1 MEILKTPRIWNKIAV
16 TRGEEV
22 VGYIQLVDYVNG
34 AIPHVELKLYS
45 KYRGK
50 GIMSETLPKYLQKC
64 YENKA
69 ASRFIAV
76 CLDKNIPA
84 HKLLEKCGFVKSPSP
99 KGKVIYLRD
108 LEHSTEDLQKFME
121 SYKAKLA

>member
-22 VGYIQLVDYVNG
+22 AGYIQLVDYIRG
-34 AIPHVELKLYS
+34 AIPHVELELYP

-50 GIMSETLPKYLQKC
+50 GIMSEALPKYLQQC
-64 YENKA
+64 YENKV

-76 CLDKNIPA
+76 CLAKNIAA
-84 HKLLEKCGFVKSPSP
+84 HKLIEKCGFVKTPSP

-108 LEHSTEDLQKFME
+108 LEHSVKDLQKFMK
-121 SYKAKLA
+121 SYKAKTL